1 MHFPSLVKCL
11 LVVFI
16 QCDAIFGILV
26 FGCTGS
32 QSVGLCIRGHNVDP
46 NSKIPADYALSRAM
60 QAGNTATCDQI
71 MIGNDAVDNGACCS
85 SDMGLPAQY
94 GDASYTIKTSS
105 DFSNLCIKVPTASP

>member
-46 NSKIPADYALSRAM
+46 NSKIPADYARKFPKVFCYQFLL
-60 QAGNTATCDQI
+60 N
-71 MIGNDAVDNGACCS
+71 
-85 SDMGLPAQY
+85 
-94 GDASYTIKTSS
+94 
-105 DFSNLCIKVPTASP
+105 FSLTTLAWYHES